1 MRRYRIITIVLMI
14 VCTGLLIHSNHQ
26 KNRTAEIVDQFFD
39 LQSEYEKI
47 YDNVQELEEYS
58 ERLEE
63 QVDLLTSYIANEEYE
78 AALDSVDKIME
89 GKQ

>member
-1 MRRYRIITIVLMI
+1 MIT
-14 VCTGLLIHSNHQ
+14 CTALLIHSNHQ

-39 LQSEYEKI
+39 LQSEYDKI
-47 YDNVQELEEYS
+47 FNDVQELEEYS

-78 AALDSVDKIME
+78 VALDSNSKDE
-89 GKQ
+89 

>member
-1 MRRYRIITIVLMI
+1 MI
-14 VCTGLLIHSNHQ
+14 LCTGLLIHSNHQ

-78 AALDSVDKIME
+78 ASLDSVDKIMK

>member
-1 MRRYRIITIVLMI
+1 MIT
-14 VCTGLLIHSNHQ
+14 CTALLIHSNHQ
-26 KNRTAEIVDQFFD
+26 KTRTAEIVDQFFD

-78 AALDSVDKIME
+78 ASLDSVDKIMK

>member
-1 MRRYRIITIVLMI
+1 MIT
-14 VCTGLLIHSNHQ
+14 CTALLIHSNHQ

-39 LQSEYEKI
+39 LQSEYDKI
-47 YDNVQELEEYS
+47 FNDVQELEEYS

-78 AALDSVDKIME
+78 VDTVTS
-89 GKQ
+89 GKE

>member
-1 MRRYRIITIVLMI
+1 MI
-14 VCTGLLIHSNHQ
+14 LCTGLLIHSNHQ

-78 AALDSVDKIME
+78 ASLDSVDKIH
-89 GKQ
+89 GS

>member
-1 MRRYRIITIVLMI
+1 MI
-14 VCTGLLIHSNHQ
+14 LCTGLLIHSNHQ

-39 LQSEYEKI
+39 LQTEYEKI

-78 AALDSVDKIME
+78 ASLDSVDKIMK